1 MSKYSTLISQIY
13 RVDTGNIPKEV
24 QFLPCVARLIKSPW
38 NINFSK
44 RSWTNLRS
52 YHKCFNFCVAQW
64 EESFLF
70 RNPCPANGSRF
81 PNELQGKMRYLL
93 PFNFWCTSY
102 MERISVWVWS
112 LFAFVCCQDCLN
124 DWCTAGVGLNLW
136 IVEVI
141 KNPPQ
146 PLLLWGGLLLMVE
159 MWRC

>member
-81 PNELQGKMRYLL
+81 PNELQGKIRYLL

-112 LFAFVCCQDCLN
+112 LFA
-124 DWCTAGVGLNLW
+124 W
-136 IVEVI
+136 IVI
-141 KNPPQ
+141 KIKSKYLWKYGQMLRLSSNNIIFT
-146 PLLLWGGLLLMVE
+146 PLIAAKIASMIDARQE
-159 MWRC
+159 